1 MESKFLLAHIV
12 VKCSEDLKGLS
23 ATSAVGCPPFFHGR
37 YPSENVGRLQVMMRI
52 VGEDE
57 TFRAEVE
64 KAMKAAS
71 TDRPV
76 S

>member
-12 VKCSEDLKGLS
+12 VKCSEDLKGLL
-23 ATSAVGCPPFFHGR
+23 TSAVGCPPFFHGR
-37 YPSENVGRLQVMMRI
+37 CPSENVGRLQVMMRI
-52 VGEDE
+52 VGEDK